1 MSSTRTL
8 DIPGYQVVKYLG
20 SGARSSIW
28 SVRQRATGELFALK
42 RVVRRAEGDD
52 RFLEQAENEFDI
64 ASRLTHPAVRR
75 CHEIR
80 RIRRWLRTREV
91 HLIMEYCPGKSVQE
105 NRPTDLL
112 EVLRIFTAVAE
123 GLNHMHRNG
132 WLHADMKPNNIIVAP
147 GGTVKIIDLG
157 QGCEVGTIKDR
168 IQGTPDFIAPEQV
181 NRHPLDA
188 RTDVF
193 NFGAALYWTLTGQA
207 IKTVMP
213 KQADTIHLK
222 DELNLQSA
230 SELNPEVPPALAALV
245 ADCVAFQASK
255 RPASMEPVLTK
266 LALIHKQLTRPE
278 SETDLLPD
286 AEMVLDEEA
295 VGDVDPFDDDQ
306 GPFLW
311 ED

>member
-1 MSSTRTL
+1 MPSTRTL
-8 DIPGYQVVKYLG
+8 DIPGYQVVRYLG

-28 SVRQRATGELFALK
+28 SIRQRNTGEIFALK
-42 RVVRRAEGDD
+42 RVVRREEADD
-52 RFLEQAENEFDI
+52 RFLQQAENEFAI
-64 ASRLTHPAVRR
+64 ASRISHPVIRR

-80 RIRRWLRTREV
+80 RIRKWFKTREV

-105 NRPTDLL
+105 DRPTDLMD
-112 EVLRIFTAVAE
+112 VLRIFTAVAE

-132 WLHADMKPNNIIVAP
+132 WLHADMKPNNIIVAS
-147 GGTVKIIDLG
+147 GGTVKVIDLG

-181 NRHPLDA
+181 NRYPLDP

-255 RPASMEPVLTK
+255 RPVSMEPVLTK
-266 LALIHKQLTRPE
+266 LALIHKQLTRQIPE
-278 SETDLLPD
+278 GNAPGDEDALADEGTIPEWNPDDEQDLD
-286 AEMVLDEEA
+286 
-295 VGDVDPFDDDQ
+295 
-306 GPFLW
+306 LW